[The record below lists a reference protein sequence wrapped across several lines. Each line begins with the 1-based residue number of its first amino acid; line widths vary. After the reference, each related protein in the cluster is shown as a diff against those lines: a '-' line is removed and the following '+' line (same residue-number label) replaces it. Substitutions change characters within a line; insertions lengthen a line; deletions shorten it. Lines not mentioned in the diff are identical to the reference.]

1 MGTSPLSNE
10 TTLISIVTPSYN
22 QAHFLEDTLRSVQRQ
37 QHPNVE
43 HWIIDGGSTDAT
55 LDILQRFKE
64 ETKEDGSYEL
74 KWVSESDR
82 GQSHAINKGFDRAD
96 GDIVGWLNS
105 DDMYFDVHTFQAVE
119 QAFQKS
125 GAKIVYG
132 DNVLVDPENMLL
144 RVDYKYD
151 YSRKRLLRSCYICQ
165 PALFFHRDA
174 LRDHRLDESLEYV
187 MDYEF
192 WLRLSETYE
201 FRHINRILAAD
212 RNHADRKMLTD
223 REFLIPERERI
234 QEKYGLCSGVRYWL
248 GRSADKLYSAWKRL
262 RGTITSMKVIG
273 RDDLAFSLR
282 VDDRGRLLWRQLAA
296 KNRDLI

>member
-125 GAKIVYG
+125 GAMIVYG

-144 RVDYKYD
+144 RVDHKYD